1 MGPLVAAVGFLL
13 CLGGEAVYDEP
24 EEEPSRLLTR
34 ERSTHDDRG
43 EQFNFVSSQL
53 HQPTEGVRSPSVK
66 ELLESLSQLQALV
79 KPKAA
84 ALPPVPP
91 DSPTSEVLRAIRL
104 SLHQL
109 HTPDMLKPAAEGEA
123 VASEEDGS
131 IDRLSDERLEMLE
144 GELLAKL
151 QRVRAT
157 RRSRKGV
164 SSAESF
170 DTQLSHETPSL
181 TDLLSRA
188 FGDHDSRRPGGVQ
201 GARLLQSRRIEREED
216 DDIESYAARLAAE
229 ARQRGHGS
237 SPSEESTLGTGGG
250 MRGAGSGRLQEVIQQ
265 LLGGEGDVVEV
276 KVILRDEANDAMA
289 AISEAVDD
297 GATEDNGGTLTSRWA
312 TMLDTF
318 TSSFDETGSD
328 PRDEDDDADDSDI

>member
-109 HTPDMLKPAAEGEA
+109 HAPDMLKPAAEGEA

-131 IDRLSDERLEMLE
+131 ID
-144 GELLAKL
+144 
-151 QRVRAT
+151 
-157 RRSRKGV
+157 
-164 SSAESF
+164 
-170 DTQLSHETPSL
+170 QL
-181 TDLLSRA
+181 R
-188 FGDHDSRRPGGVQ
+188 
-201 GARLLQSRRIEREED
+201 
-216 DDIESYAARLAAE
+216 
-229 ARQRGHGS
+229 
-237 SPSEESTLGTGGG
+237 
-250 MRGAGSGRLQEVIQQ
+250 
-265 LLGGEGDVVEV
+265 
-276 KVILRDEANDAMA
+276 
-289 AISEAVDD
+289 
-297 GATEDNGGTLTSRWA
+297 
-312 TMLDTF
+312 
-318 TSSFDETGSD
+318 
-328 PRDEDDDADDSDI
+328 